1 MSTKNFE
8 IKIVIPEN
16 VQVNLDE
23 NILKIKGPKGEVEKK
38 LHNPLV
44 KIEIKDKEI
53 ILSTQKQTKKEK
65 RIINTFK
72 AHVNNLINGVN
83 ESYIY
88 KLKVCSSHFPMSVII
103 EKDKLI
109 IKNFMG
115 EKIPRKAKILPKTT
129 VKIEGEVVTVESSN
143 KELAGQTAANIEKS
157 CKRSG
162 FDKRVFA
169 DGIWLFHKA
178 GKDIK

>member
-1 MSTKNFE
+1 MSTNNFE
-8 IKIVIPEN
+8 IKTVIPEN
-16 VQVNLDE
+16 VQASLGD

-44 KIEIKDKEI
+44 KLEIKDKEI
-53 ILSTQKQTKKEK
+53 ILLTQKQTKKEK
-65 RIINTFK
+65 RVINTFK
-72 AHVNNLINGVN
+72 AHINNLIKGVN
-83 ESYIY
+83 ETYIY
-88 KLKVCSSHFPMSVII
+88 KLKVCSSHFPMTVAID
-103 EKDKLI
+103 KDKLI

-115 EKIPRKAKILPKTT
+115 EKVPRKAKILPKST
-129 VKIEGEVVTVESSN
+129 VKLEGDIVTVESSN

-157 CKRSG
+157 CRRSG

>member
-8 IKIVIPEN
+8 VKIVIPEN
-16 VQVNLDE
+16 VQASLDDY
-23 NILKIKGPKGEVEKK
+23 ILKIKTPKGEVEKK

-53 ILSTQKQTKKEK
+53 ILLTQKQTKKEK
-65 RIINTFK
+65 RVVNTFK
-72 AHVNNLINGVN
+72 AHINNLIKGVN

-88 KLKVCSSHFPMSVII
+88 KLKVCSSHFPMTVTADK
-103 EKDKLI
+103 EKFI

-115 EKIPRKAKILPKTT
+115 EKVPRKAKILPKST
-129 VKIEGEVVTVESSN
+129 VKIEGDIVTVESSN

>member
-1 MSTKNFE
+1 MSTKNFN

-16 VQVNLDE
+16 VQVNIEDYT
-23 NILKIKGPKGEVEKK
+23 LKVKGPKGEVEKR

-44 KIEIKDKEI
+44 KIEKAEKEV
-53 ILSTQKQTKKEK
+53 ILSTKRQSKKEK
-65 RIINTFK
+65 KVINTFRS
-72 AHVNNLINGVN
+72 HVNNLINGVT
-83 ESYIY
+83 EPYIY
-88 KLKVCSSHFPMSVII
+88 KLKICSSHFPITVAV

-115 EKIPRKAKILPKTT
+115 EKIPRKAKILPSVT
-129 VKIEGEVVTVESSN
+129 VKIQGDVVTVESPN

-162 FDKRVFA
+162 FDKRVFS
-169 DGIWLFHKA
+169 DGIWMFYKA
-178 GKDIK
+178 GKDIE

>member
-1 MSTKNFE
+1 MSTNNFE
-8 IKIVIPEN
+8 IKTVIPEN
-16 VQVNLDE
+16 VQASLDD

-44 KIEIKDKEI
+44 KVEIKDKEI
-53 ILSTQKQTKKEK
+53 ILLTQKQTKKEK
-65 RIINTFK
+65 RVINTFK
-72 AHVNNLINGVN
+72 AHINNLIKGVN

-88 KLKVCSSHFPMSVII
+88 KLKVCSSHFPMTVTVD
-103 EKDKLI
+103 KDKLT

-115 EKIPRKAKILPKTT
+115 EKVPRKAKILSKTT
-129 VKIEGEVVTVESSN
+129 VKLEGEVVTVESSN

-157 CKRSG
+157 CRRSG